1 MKKLIVGLLIL
12 LIGRLA
18 YADVDPS
25 VDIPANRA
33 ILQKVET
40 AYNKMKTIQAQFAQF
55 NSKVKDDLQTGELY
69 LSKPGKLRLVYQK
82 GSPLEFYANNGYL
95 IYHDRDLKEVSYFD
109 LDQTPVSFILKETLR
124 FDDPAF
130 LVTGVSDI
138 LDEYQVTV
146 IKKEAPELGSLTLII
161 DKGDL
166 SLKQWEVVD
175 MQGIKSTV
183 SLYNIRENVPI
194 DNKLFI
200 FSNPYTQK
208 N

>member
-1 MKKLIVGLLIL
+1 MKKVIVFFLIL
-12 LIGRLA
+12 LTSHLA
-18 YADVDPS
+18 YADIDPS
-25 VDIPANRA
+25 VDMPENRT

-40 AYNKMKTIQAQFAQF
+40 AYNKMRTIQAQFAQF

-95 IYHDRDLKEVSYFD
+95 IYHDRDLKEVSYFE
-109 LDQTPVSFILKETLR
+109 LDQTPVSLILKERLR

-146 IKKEAPELGSLTLII
+146 IKKGAPELGSLTLII
-161 DKGDL
+161 DKEEL

-183 SLYNIRENVPI
+183 SLYNIQENVPI
-194 DNKLFI
+194 DTKLFI
-200 FSNPYTQK
+200 FHNPYTQK
-208 N
+208 K

>member
-1 MKKLIVGLLIL
+1 MKKVIVFFLIL
-12 LIGRLA
+12 LTSHLA
-18 YADVDPS
+18 YADIDPS
-25 VDIPANRA
+25 VDMPENRA

-40 AYNKMKTIQAQFAQF
+40 AYNKMRTIQAQFAQF

-95 IYHDRDLKEVSYFD
+95 IYHDRDLKEVSYFE
-109 LDQTPVSFILKETLR
+109 LDQTPVSLILKERLR

-146 IKKEAPELGSLTLII
+146 IKKGAPELGSLTLII
-161 DKGDL
+161 DKEEL

-183 SLYNIRENVPI
+183 SLYNIQENVPI
-194 DNKLFI
+194 DTKLFI
-200 FSNPYTQK
+200 FHNPYTQK
-208 N
+208 K